1 MSDTAQQIKE
11 KLDLGDF
18 LRTYLQVT
26 PAGKN
31 LKANCPFHKEKSP
44 SFMISQ
50 DRQIWHC
57 FGCGAGGDI
66 IGFLMKYENL
76 EFFEALKI
84 LGEKAGID
92 VGRMGT
98 QDQRKINVLYDL
110 NKAAKEFFRKSLTP
124 QATDY
129 LTKRGLKPETV
140 EEFEIGFAPDSSDSL
155 TRALLG
161 ARYNVLDVERAGLV
175 FKTQR
180 GTYCDRFRNRIMFP
194 LHNQFGKVIGFTGR
208 IMPMPSEALAKEGG
222 YEPPKYVNS
231 PETPIFNK
239 SKLLY
244 GLDKS
249 KNAIREARAAVLVEG
264 QMDFIMSWQD
274 GVKNI
279 VATSGTALTMDHL
292 KNLKR
297 IAESL
302 ILSFDQDEAGQIAT
316 ERTIDLANSVDLSS
330 KILRVP
336 PELKVKDPADI
347 AQSNP
352 GVLKSLIEK
361 AQLAMHYYFDK
372 YPISGLP
379 IAEVKKNIRTILSKI
394 KHFDSAVEKEYWMKE
409 VAKLSGFGESNL
421 TEEMEKLKTD
431 LPRTENSDNEP
442 LADQAPIF
450 RKDLISQRVASL
462 VLSNKDLYND
472 IILKLTHLPQNYQ
485 TVIAYH
491 FDPVRDKSPEATA
504 LQARVSNGVDNH
516 RPPLSPELQALSD
529 LVNLRSGLETI
540 PDPVKAKEEL
550 AELFRQITLEN
561 FKDKRQI
568 LLTAIR
574 NAEAKNDETALT
586 KALEDFDRLSK
597 DMQNSQ

>member
-11 KLDLGDF
+11 KLNLGDF

-31 LKANCPFHKEKSP
+31 LKAHCPFHKEKSP
-44 SFMISQ
+44 SFMISP

-98 QDQRKINVLYDL
+98 QDQKKINALYDI
-110 NKAAKEFFRKSLTP
+110 NRAAKDFFQKSLTP
-124 QATDY
+124 LAIEY
-129 LTKRGLKPETV
+129 LTSRGLKKETV
-140 EEFEIGFAPDSSDSL
+140 EEFEIGFAPDSADAL
-155 TRALLG
+155 TRNLLS
-161 ARYNVLDVERAGLV
+161 ARYSVAEVERAGLV

-194 LHNQFGKVIGFTGR
+194 LQNQFGKTIGFTGR
-208 IMPMPSEALAKEGG
+208 IMPGFENENVG
-222 YEPPKYVNS
+222 KYVNS

-279 VATSGTALTMDHL
+279 VATSGTALTLDHL
-292 KNLKR
+292 KHLKR

-302 ILSFDQDEAGQIAT
+302 ILSFDQDEAGKIAT

-330 KILRVP
+330 RILRVP

-347 AQSNP
+347 ALANP
-352 GVLKSLIEK
+352 GVLKSLVEK
-361 AQLAMHYYFDK
+361 AQSAMHYYLDK
-372 YPISGLP
+372 YPVSNLG
-379 IAEVKKNIRTILSKI
+379 IAEMKKNIRTILSKI

-409 VAKLSGFGESNL
+409 IAKLSGFSESNL
-421 TEEMEKLKTD
+421 QEELDKLKTD
-431 LPRTENSDNEP
+431 SPRAEKPDNESV
-442 LADQAPIF
+442 ADQPVLS
-450 RKDLISQRVASL
+450 RKDLISLRVASL
-462 VLSNKDLYND
+462 IVSNKDLYSD
-472 IILKLTHLPQNYQ
+472 IIPKLIHLPQNYQ

-491 FDPVRDKSPEATA
+491 CDQKS
-504 LQARVSNGVDNH
+504 
-516 RPPLSPELQALSD
+516 LSLPPELQSLAD
-529 LVNLRSGLETI
+529 LVNLRSSLEAV
-540 PDPVKAKEEL
+540 PEPAKAKEEL
-550 AELFRQITLEN
+550 AELFRQIALEN
-561 FKDKRQI
+561 FKDQRQI
-568 LLTAIR
+568 LLVNIR
-574 NAEAKNDETALT
+574 NAEAKNDEPGLA

-597 DMQNSQ
+597 DMQSSQR

>member
-31 LKANCPFHKEKSP
+31 LKAHCPFHKEKSP
-44 SFMISQ
+44 SFMISP

-110 NKAAKEFFRKSLTP
+110 NKAAKEFFQKSLTLP
-124 QATDY
+124 ALEY
-129 LTKRGLKPETV
+129 LKSRGLKPETV

-161 ARYNVLDVERAGLV
+161 ARHNVLDVERAGLV

-194 LHNQFGKVIGFTGR
+194 LYNQFGKVIGFTGR
-208 IMPMPSEALAKEGG
+208 IMPGFENENVG
-222 YEPPKYVNS
+222 KYVNS

-249 KNAIREARAAVLVEG
+249 KTAIRDARAAVLVEG

-279 VATSGTALTMDHL
+279 VATSGTALTLDHL
-292 KNLKR
+292 KHLKR

-347 AQSNP
+347 ALANP

-361 AQLAMHYYFDK
+361 AQLAMHYYLDK
-372 YPISGLP
+372 YPVSNLS
-379 IAEVKKNIRTILSKI
+379 IAEVKKNIRTILAKI

-421 TEEMEKLKTD
+421 QEEMEKLPPARAGESRPNEDLGGKTD
-431 LPRTENSDNEP
+431 NNMTLSR
-442 LADQAPIF
+442 
-450 RKDLISQRVASL
+450 RDLISQRVASL
-462 VLSNKDLYND
+462 VLSNKDLYNEVVP
-472 IILKLTHLPQNYQ
+472 KLNYLPQNYQ
-485 TVIAYH
+485 SVIAYH
-491 FDPVRDKSPEATA
+491 FDNKS
-504 LQARVSNGVDNH
+504 LSI
-516 RPPLSPELQALSD
+516 SPELQSLAD

-540 PDPVKAKEEL
+540 PEPAKAKEEL
-550 AELFRQITLEN
+550 AELFRQINLEN
-561 FKDKRQI
+561 FKDRRQI
-568 LLTAIR
+568 LLVNIR
-574 NAEAKNDETALT
+574 NAEAKNDEIG
-586 KALEDFDRLSK
+586 LSK
-597 DMQNSQ
+597 NLAEFDKLSKEMQNL